1 MPDRFFALPA
11 QICDTSSLCW
21 SIGEQQFGTKAT
33 VSRRNFRLQFAS
45 CWSIGEQQFGTKASV
60 SRRSFRLQFDAP
72 PRRFLGR
79 TELPAA
85 AQDRRHEALARAYE
99 ARAMLV
105 IVSIILLALIVAAVG
120 RGGLTLAWRLR
131 SLLDIAA
138 ISSLL
143 GADSSIAALTSAIN

>member
-1 MPDRFFALPA
+1 MLEHRRATIWN
-11 QICDTSSLCW
+11 Q
-21 SIGEQQFGTKAT
+21 SIKAS
-33 VSRRNFRLQFAS
+33 VSRRNFRLQF
-45 CWSIGEQQFGTKASV
+45 
-60 SRRSFRLQFDAP
+60 DAP
-72 PRRFLGR
+72 PLPFLGR
-79 TELPAA
+79 TALPAA

-99 ARAMLV
+99 AGAMLV
-105 IVSIILLALIVAAVG
+105 IVSIIFLALIVAAVG

>member
-1 MPDRFFALPA
+1 MLEHQRATIWNQSNCFSAKL
-11 QICDTSSLCW
+11 SSSVCLKLEHRRA
-21 SIGEQQFGTKAT
+21 SI
-33 VSRRNFRLQFAS
+33 
-45 CWSIGEQQFGTKASV
+45 SV

-120 RGGLTLAWRLR
+120 RGGLILAWRLR

-138 ISSLL
+138 VSP
-143 GADSSIAALTSAIN
+143 